1 MDNLG
6 IDPKNLWFHL
16 GIDIKNRGFHLGIDP
31 KNLGIEV
38 SKILGSEPAN

>member
-6 IDPKNLWFHL
+6 IDPKNL
-16 GIDIKNRGFHLGIDP
+16 KNLGFHLGIDP

>member
-6 IDPKNLWFHL
+6 IDPKNLWLHL
-16 GIDIKNRGFHLGIDP
+16 GIDIKNLGFHLGIDP

>member
-16 GIDIKNRGFHLGIDP
+16 GIDIKNLGFHLGIDP

>member
-6 IDPKNLWFHL
+6 IDPKNLWFHF
-16 GIDIKNRGFHLGIDP
+16 GIDIKNLGFHLGIDP

>member
-16 GIDIKNRGFHLGIDP
+16 GIDIKNLGFHLGIDP

-38 SKILGSEPAN
+38 SKILGSDPAN